1 MFVLQKYFSAVYL
14 ETVYTTLIV
23 PVATCKNEKVINK
36 YIDSKFIF
44 YISFSD
50 NPEALINAVFLNNG
64 TYFGLRGRQD
74 HVNMTWGDTRN
85 SCPTKEGQW
94 IVMFVLQKYFSVVYH
109 PMS

>member
-1 MFVLQKYFSAVYL
+1 LCYL

-44 YISFSD
+44 HISFSD

-64 TYFGLRGRQD
+64 AYFGLRGRQD
-74 HVNMTWGDTRN
+74 HVNMT
-85 SCPTKEGQW
+85 
-94 IVMFVLQKYFSVVYH
+94 
-109 PMS
+109 